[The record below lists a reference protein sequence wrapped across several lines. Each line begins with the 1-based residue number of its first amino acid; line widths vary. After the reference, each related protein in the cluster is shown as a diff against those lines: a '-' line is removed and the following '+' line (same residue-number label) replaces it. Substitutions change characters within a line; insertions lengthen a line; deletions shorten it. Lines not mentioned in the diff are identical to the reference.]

1 MATTEQPSVVSPEI
15 TAPEATTAGEQ
26 KQDSRQGTMGRFNQW
41 DTPWLNSKLL
51 VGLFMISLIVLLGIV
66 GRIFWDENLAL
77 TGSSPLN
84 MPPIG
89 FTYSTMRGDV
99 ESSWDHPLG
108 TENSGRDMLALMI
121 IGAPNSM
128 MVGILAATIGMGVGI
143 ILGFTAGYVGGWVDD
158 VIRLAS
164 DVTVTIPALMVLI
177 VIQSVIDQV
186 TVRDMAILISLFT
199 WPSPTRLIR
208 SQVMSMRESGYVQMA
223 RLSGASTPS
232 IMFQEMM
239 PNLLPYLAASFIGN
253 AAGAILAAIGLE
265 ALGLGPQRIPTL
277 GGTIYFAI
285 ESSAILRGMWW
296 WWGIPTFILGVIF
309 IGLLLINLG
318 LDEIANPR
326 LRRARS

>member
-1 MATTEQPSVVSPEI
+1 MATSDTPQDISPN
-15 TAPEATTAGEQ
+15 TAEAEP
-26 KQDSRQGTMGRFNQW
+26 KQTMGRFNQW
-41 DTPWLNSKLL
+41 DTPWLNTKLISGVIIVSL
-51 VGLFMISLIVLLGIV
+51 VVLLGV
-66 GRIFWDENLAL
+66 LGRIFWDEDLAL

-84 MPPIG
+84 LPPVG
-89 FTYSTMRGDV
+89 FTYTTLRGEL
-99 ESSWDHPLG
+99 ESSWEHPLG

-128 MVGILAATIGMGVGI
+128 MIGIIAAAIGMGVGI
-143 ILGFTAGYVGGWVDD
+143 LLGFTAGFLGGWVDD
-158 VIRLAS
+158 LIRLAS
-164 DVTVTIPALMVLI
+164 DVTVTIPSLMVLI
-177 VIQSVIDQV
+177 VIQSVMDQI

-208 SQVMSMRESGYVQMA
+208 AQVLSMRESGYVQMA
-223 RLSGASTPS
+223 RISGSSTPS
-232 IMFQEMM
+232 IMFLEMM

-285 ESSAILRGMWW
+285 ESSALLRGMWW
-296 WWGIPTFILGVIF
+296 WWGIPTLILAVIF

-318 LDEIANPR
+318 LDEVANPR
-326 LRRARS
+326 LRRASE